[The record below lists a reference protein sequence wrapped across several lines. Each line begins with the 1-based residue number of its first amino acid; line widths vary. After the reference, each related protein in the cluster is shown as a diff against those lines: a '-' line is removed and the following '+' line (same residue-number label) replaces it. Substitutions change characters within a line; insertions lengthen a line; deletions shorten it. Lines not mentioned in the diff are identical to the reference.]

1 MKQLNQYWRSL
12 MVFAIPSNYI
22 EKDKSYDN
30 AICPEIAGIVR
41 KCSNAKCI
49 LYQDE
54 GKEEDQMEMPPEEG
68 GSGNIIRDGPES
80 YYPEIIVKPRSPEL
94 ANNSSRTNH
103 NNGVRRNGDH
113 PKLHPPSKLR
123 PTNCCPP
130 RRRMHCYG
138 WIESDDENDVD
149 EFLVLKPAH
158 TTLVPKPDLSREKYK
173 VLSKGN

>member
-1 MKQLNQYWRSL
+1 MKLAYETIESILEKMSL

-30 AICPEIAGIVR
+30 AICPEIVGIIR

-54 GKEEDQMEMPPEEG
+54 GKEEDQVEMPPEEG
-68 GSGNIIRDGPES
+68 GSGNIIRDGPEN

-94 ANNSSRTNH
+94 ADNSSRTNH
-103 NNGVRRNGDH
+103 NEMATTRNCILRANYDRPIVVRHVGACIATAG
-113 PKLHPPSKLR
+113 L
-123 PTNCCPP
+123 
-130 RRRMHCYG
+130 
-138 WIESDDENDVD
+138 DDENDVD

-158 TTLVPKPDLSREKYK
+158 AALGPKPDLPREKYK
-173 VLSKGN
+173 VLSEGN